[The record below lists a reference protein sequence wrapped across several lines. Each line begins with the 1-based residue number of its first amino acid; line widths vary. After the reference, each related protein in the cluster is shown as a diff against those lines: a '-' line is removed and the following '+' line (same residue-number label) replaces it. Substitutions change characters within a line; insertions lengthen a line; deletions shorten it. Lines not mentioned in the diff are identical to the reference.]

1 MARKTTGMCGGV
13 RRQANIG
20 AFRSPLI
27 DEISSRDS
35 RHQVADLSSTAPAL
49 ESDMWICFGSF
60 PPVPL
65 FPAVEKNFGSANRFP
80 RKIFGPTPTQD
91 EAKEKCSSLK
101 GSIEKVSYQPNP
113 KLDSRE
119 DCQRSVGETRTA
131 YKQPKHISQMFS
143 LLHQS
148 SEVQDVV
155 SSIAKDECVFE
166 AVMKNEMVAEFLKN
180 VPPNVDSAK
189 SISVNECPKESYSPE
204 SQKSC
209 KGSMFSNMVNNV
221 SGETRTVSKL
231 PKHIS
236 QMFSLLHRS
245 SEVQDVVAS
254 IATDECVFEAV
265 MKNEMVAEFMKNVPP
280 TKFVSVNESPEES
293 HPIPESEK
301 TYKGSMFSN
310 MVNNV
315 KVKVSEKASN
325 ISDFLHDFLAKS
337 SGNSGSQGAMPTFS
351 TAEALHPDKTSF
363 FALAVA
369 AILIVFLM
377 S

>member
-1 MARKTTGMCGGV
+1 MMWRTTGMSGGV
-13 RRQANIG
+13 RRHANVG
-20 AFRSPLI
+20 KPSPLI
-27 DEISSRDS
+27 DEASFKDS
-35 RHQVADLSSTAPAL
+35 RHQVADLSSAAPAL
-49 ESDMWICFGSF
+49 ESNMWVCFGSF

-65 FPAVEKNFGSANRFP
+65 LPADKKNFGSANRSR
-80 RKIFGPTPTQD
+80 RKIFGPAPTLD
-91 EAKEKCSSLK
+91 VAKEACSK
-101 GSIEKVSYQPNP
+101 RAIEKVCYQPNP

-148 SEVQDVV
+148 SEVQAAVA
-155 SSIAKDECVFE
+155 SIAKDECVFE
-166 AVMKNEMVAEFLKN
+166 AVMKNEMLAEFLKN
-180 VPPNVDSAK
+180 VPPNVDPAK
-189 SISVNECPKESYSPE
+189 SISVNECPKESYPSPE
-204 SQKSC
+204 SQKTC

-231 PKHIS
+231 PKHVS

-254 IATDECVFEAV
+254 IAKDECVLEAV
-265 MKNEMVAEFMKNVPP
+265 MKNEMVAEFLKNVPP
-280 TKFVSVNESPEES
+280 NLNSAKSVAVNECPEES

-301 TYKGSMFSN
+301 THKGSLFSN

-315 KVKVSEKASN
+315 KAKVSEKASN
-325 ISDFLHDFLAKS
+325 VSDLLHDLLAKS
-337 SGNSGSQGAMPTFS
+337 SGNSS
-351 TAEALHPDKTSF
+351 TAEALHPDKASF
-363 FALAVA
+363 FTLAVA

-377 S
+377 T